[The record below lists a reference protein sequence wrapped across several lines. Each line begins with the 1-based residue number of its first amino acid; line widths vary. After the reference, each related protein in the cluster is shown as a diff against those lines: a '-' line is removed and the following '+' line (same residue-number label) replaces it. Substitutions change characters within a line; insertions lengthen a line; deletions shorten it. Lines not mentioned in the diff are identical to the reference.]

1 MLEESNIRRFND
13 DYRSHIIHY
22 QGGSVNSVSQL
33 GFLWTPWSHD
43 GSGQSRKGCCVQGT
57 VRFVKAKSS
66 WANSFFDIMRKLFQF
81 VQKQSG
87 SWLYVH
93 SGTAAVINWQR
104 LTIDCSSM
112 YWLKGHGLTERF
124 EWRMVGDHPS
134 LTLRWHVSRHCVCV
148 CVCHAWIIA
157 VAASILRWS
166 AAFLNLAWFCSR
178 CLPPSIYPGVPH
190 PSVQ

>member
-57 VRFVKAKSS
+57 VSLVAQPRHPLGEQKRFVKEKSS

-93 SGTAAVINWQR
+93 SGTAAVIN
-104 LTIDCSSM
+104 
-112 YWLKGHGLTERF
+112 
-124 EWRMVGDHPS
+124 
-134 LTLRWHVSRHCVCV
+134 
-148 CVCHAWIIA
+148 
-157 VAASILRWS
+157 
-166 AAFLNLAWFCSR
+166 
-178 CLPPSIYPGVPH
+178 
-190 PSVQ
+190 